1 MRESSEFFVQAITV
15 TKNAFTS
22 TAGAFCAA
30 GEQGWGALRFTL
42 CCWPEAGVWAVR
54 LKPSLAGFAQGNWGR
69 MKPTNNWICS
79 DFSCHLCQFKK
90 SEPVNE
96 PQPSAFGSCC
106 ISLKGLRWKAV
117 GLLACFLIKLFLLSG
132 TILLLFFFSH
142 ARSDVLS
149 ECGCAFGG
157 QHKVWSPVC
166 APHLLQHPCPCAAAP
181 TPPRSQPPSCS
192 GTSLKLPEIHLTAR
206 GAAYFWANSSCLS
219 RENRG
224 CGWLTLPLCFR
235 HRLQPKWRFL

>member
-22 TAGAFCAA
+22 TAGALCAA

-132 TILLLFFFSH
+132 TILLFFFFFPRKVRCAIWMWMCLWRAAQGVISSLCSSPSATSMSVCCCTH
-142 ARSDVLS
+142 PTKVTATQLQWDIFKASWNPPHCKRSSIFLS
-149 ECGCAFGG
+149 NFLMPEQRKQGMR
-157 QHKVWSPVC
+157 VTY
-166 APHLLQHPCPCAAAP
+166 P
-181 TPPRSQPPSCS
+181 T
-192 GTSLKLPEIHLTAR
+192 LV
-206 GAAYFWANSSCLS
+206 F
-219 RENRG
+219 
-224 CGWLTLPLCFR
+224 
-235 HRLQPKWRFL
+235 